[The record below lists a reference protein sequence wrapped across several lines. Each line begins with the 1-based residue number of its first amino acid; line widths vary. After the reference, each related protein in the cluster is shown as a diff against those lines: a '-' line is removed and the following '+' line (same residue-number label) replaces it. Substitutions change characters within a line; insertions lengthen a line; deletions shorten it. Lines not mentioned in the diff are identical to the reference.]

1 MLYYALFQDRLDKTG
16 FASIYEALELIHKE
30 MYSYFKQEISEIIS
44 YLLAHLQL
52 KTMPLGEDVFAWT

>member
-30 MYSYFKQEISEIIS
+30 MYSYFKQEISGNYFLFACAS
-44 YLLAHLQL
+44 STKNDAFRR
-52 KTMPLGEDVFAWT
+52 GCFAWT